1 MNPDEQVIKLI
12 VNLILVH
19 YSSFFPS
26 AYPDIPLN
34 MSMIQ
39 DVAAKALIDISGFK
53 EEELLKLAEIQL
65 ARTAP
70 LNWNNY
76 GSLAL
81 ILNEL
86 YPDEDLVKLGEQA
99 AIDYVRKLPNF
110 ADSKV
115 PDHELVDALIYT
127 WMSLGDDEDTDFSL
141 DTWS

>member
-26 AYPDIPLN
+26 SYPDIPLN

-39 DVAAKALIDISGFK
+39 DVAGKALIDISGFK
-53 EEELLKLAEIQL
+53 EEDLLKQIEIRLAK
-65 ARTAP
+65 TAP

-81 ILNEL
+81 ILHEL

-99 AIDYVRKLPNF
+99 AIEYVKKLPNF
-110 ADSKV
+110 TDQKL
-115 PDHELVDALIYT
+115 PDHELIDTLIYT
-127 WMSLGDDEDTDFSL
+127 WMSLGDDEDLDFSL